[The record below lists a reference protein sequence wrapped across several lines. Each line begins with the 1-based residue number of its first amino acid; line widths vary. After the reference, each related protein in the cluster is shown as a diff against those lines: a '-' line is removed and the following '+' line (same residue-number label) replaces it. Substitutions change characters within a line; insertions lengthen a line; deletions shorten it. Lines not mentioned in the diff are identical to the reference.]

1 MKGRKKRK
9 KLEKKK
15 KKKRREGKGWRKS
28 LLKKKINN

>member
-9 KLEKKK
+9 KLEKK

-28 LLKKKINN
+28 LLKK